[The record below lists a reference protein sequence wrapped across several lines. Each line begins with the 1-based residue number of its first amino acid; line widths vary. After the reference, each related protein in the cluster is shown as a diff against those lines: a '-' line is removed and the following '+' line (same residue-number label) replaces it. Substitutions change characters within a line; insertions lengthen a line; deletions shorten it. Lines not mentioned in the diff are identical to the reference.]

1 MAIAKGVYLWKS
13 FLCSWYQYSWLSVLN
28 YEEPCGYIAYIHLLC
43 LIITWGRHPL
53 SFIIVH
59 SGMAVTGATESSRL
73 LAALS
78 LGEEDQSRILDASR
92 ALATAMAA
100 LLNASR
106 PENYNKV
113 NCDTWHI
120 TSARNLTLAVYSV
133 EQTVST
139 LKWCP
144 WIRDTLLI
152 RIKEWVPFS

>member
-1 MAIAKGVYLWKS
+1 MLDYHIGETSSTSDML
-13 FLCSWYQYSWLSVLN
+13 
-28 YEEPCGYIAYIHLLC
+28 
-43 LIITWGRHPL
+43 L
-53 SFIIVH
+53 SFTIVR

-113 NCDTWHI
+113 SCDTRHI
-120 TSARNLTLAVYSV
+120 TSARNLPLWY
-133 EQTVST
+133 
-139 LKWCP
+139 C
-144 WIRDTLLI
+144 I
-152 RIKEWVPFS
+152 

>member
-1 MAIAKGVYLWKS
+1 M
-13 FLCSWYQYSWLSVLN
+13 WLHSLHSSVKLD
-28 YEEPCGYIAYIHLLC
+28 YHMGETSTLFP
-43 LIITWGRHPL
+43 
-53 SFIIVH
+53 IVH

-113 NCDTWHI
+113 NCDT
-120 TSARNLTLAVYSV
+120 
-133 EQTVST
+133 
-139 LKWCP
+139 
-144 WIRDTLLI
+144 
-152 RIKEWVPFS
+152 

>member
-1 MAIAKGVYLWKS
+1 MTEYFRGAMWL
-13 FLCSWYQYSWLSVLN
+13 YSLPTSVMLD
-28 YEEPCGYIAYIHLLC
+28 YHMGE
-43 LIITWGRHPL
+43 TSSDMPL
-53 SFIIVH
+53 SFAIVC

-113 NCDTWHI
+113 NYH
-120 TSARNLTLAVYSV
+120 LG
-133 EQTVST
+133 
-139 LKWCP
+139 
-144 WIRDTLLI
+144 
-152 RIKEWVPFS
+152 